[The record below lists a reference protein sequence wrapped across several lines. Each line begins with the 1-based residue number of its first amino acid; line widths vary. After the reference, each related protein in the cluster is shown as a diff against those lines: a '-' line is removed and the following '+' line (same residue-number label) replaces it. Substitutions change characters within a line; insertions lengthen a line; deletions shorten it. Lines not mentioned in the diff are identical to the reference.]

1 MGACAQCAAAFPGHR
16 QPKVPLW
23 GWEDE
28 ADPRVMARKIRAASD
43 FGIDAFLFDW
53 YYYDDGPFLE
63 RALLEGFHGA
73 PNCGELA
80 YALMWANHDWTDIHP
95 LRRTAAHGCF
105 TAARSRGEL

>member
-1 MGACAQCAAAFPGHR
+1 MKDIQIAVYYFPNYHADPRNEAVHGRGWTEWELVRSARPRFPGHR

-43 FGIDAFLFDW
+43 SGIDAFLFDW

-63 RALLEGFHGA
+63 RALLEGFHA
-73 PNCGELA
+73 
-80 YALMWANHDWTDIHP
+80 
-95 LRRTAAHGCF
+95 RRTAENSPM
-105 TAARSRGEL
+105 R